1 MKTKIQ
7 NKWAISLS
15 LLACIALVISG
26 FAQAPIFKYEDT
38 TYESKDESFAYRNIK
53 NTAFKGGEKL
63 NYRVHYG
70 FLNAAKIKIT
80 VDKNLVDIKTRK
92 AYHVTAEGRTIK
104 AFDWMYKVRDKFES
118 YVDSQSLAPLKY
130 RKAVRENKY
139 VDTDFVIYQHHKK
152 RLVGVKGK
160 LNMNSYTQDIAS
172 ALYYARSIDFSK
184 AKKGDVYPIDI
195 YLDNKIYNLAFK
207 YAGKETIKSDVG
219 KVKCIKLIPKLV
231 VDRVFKGEE
240 DMTVWISDDKNKI
253 PVRVKSEI
261 QVGSLKVDLTG
272 YSNLKNPFS
281 SKVKKK

>member
-1 MKTKIQ
+1 MKKRMF

-15 LLACIALVISG
+15 LMACIVLVVSSFNQSPTFGID
-26 FAQAPIFKYEDT
+26 ET
-38 TYESKDESFAYRNIK
+38 TYENKGDAFEYRAIGNS
-53 NTAFKGGEKL
+53 AFKGGEKL
-63 NYRVHYG
+63 NFRVHYG
-70 FLNAAKIKIT
+70 FLNAAKIKVVI
-80 VDKNLVDIKTRK
+80 DNDLVDVKNRK
-92 AYHVTAEGRTIK
+92 AYHVIAEGKTIS

-130 RKAVRENKY
+130 KKAVRENKY
-139 VDTDFVIYQHHKK
+139 VDTDFVIYQHHKD

-160 LNMNSYTQDIAS
+160 LKMKAYTQDIAS
-172 ALYYARSIDFSK
+172 ALFYARNIDFSE
-184 AKKGDVYPIDI
+184 AKVGDIYPIDI

-253 PVRVKSEI
+253 PIRVKSEI
-261 QVGSLKVDLTG
+261 KVGSLKVDLTS
-272 YSNLKNPFS
+272 YSNLRNPFTA
-281 SKVKKK
+281 KVKK